1 MRPMRLLPSHVVHV
15 VLLVPSLAS
24 ESFQQSVTPVSAP
37 SMLNSTDVLV
47 KSVVLFQIG
56 TAPSRLNPNVS
67 KLMPQRKGS
76 ALGAV
81 LPKAPEHVNLLGM
94 LAQMSRKVATALGVT
109 DIISL
114 CVLGLVVLLALYFVW
129 GGSVDSLKENPY
141 GELKQ
146 TGERAGREAKDKFNQ
161 WKAQQGQ
168 ASPGGQFAEAEKI
181 NAINS
186 RRAELLQE
194 QKALAKGLRRLV
206 GEDIVVQRGNVKAQ
220 QVAVKKSRQLFAPM
234 DCRHT
239 KLPSEESDGLPQAL
253 QNVLRVSQELDAL
266 QKEVHQLQK
275 AERHEQQH
283 GTEVAVN
290 TLHDWFGRYGEP
302 HRQSQPI
309 EMARSCIMKPR
320 RLPFLGTS
328 NAVALRKGHLIK

>member
-168 ASPGGQFAEAEKI
+168 ASPGGQFAEAPGPGEPLKQVD
-181 NAINS
+181 
-186 RRAELLQE
+186 LQE
-194 QKALAKGLRRLV
+194 TRC
-206 GEDIVVQRGNVKAQ
+206 E
-220 QVAVKKSRQLFAPM
+220 
-234 DCRHT
+234 
-239 KLPSEESDGLPQAL
+239 
-253 QNVLRVSQELDAL
+253 
-266 QKEVHQLQK
+266 
-275 AERHEQQH
+275 AEH
-283 GTEVAVN
+283 G
-290 TLHDWFGRYGEP
+290 
-302 HRQSQPI
+302 
-309 EMARSCIMKPR
+309 
-320 RLPFLGTS
+320 
-328 NAVALRKGHLIK
+328 